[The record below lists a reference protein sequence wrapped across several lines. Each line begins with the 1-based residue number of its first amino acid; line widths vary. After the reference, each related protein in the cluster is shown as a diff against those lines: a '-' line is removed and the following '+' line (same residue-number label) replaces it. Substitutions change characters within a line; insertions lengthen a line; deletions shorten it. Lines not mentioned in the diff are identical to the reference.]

1 VLRASLSDRQKEIE
15 RIMASAVFP
24 LVIKFLNSTDGR
36 DKVAKFIQYGS
47 RYANHRLQIN
57 KARSGWVSVFP
68 KAETAASSGRKLFRL
83 GKSINFLAR
92 ILKNNEKNATLR
104 RISIAGDLGL
114 VWYFIFDNISFL
126 SSLGVFR
133 YQPPT
138 VTRIGALLLFPSQLH
153 LFPSQLHTFSWRFIG
168 ALGWFVSLVC
178 AIALDSRQM
187 LLERIAQSRLA
198 ERQNQLLSKL
208 SVIHTGDSDAD
219 GVKAVETEL
228 VVVRQGLRNS
238 HVKMQALLLNQIKN
252 WADLQIARSLA
263 FPKFKSSPGVLGVC
277 GVISALVGAYQV
289 WPTS

>member
-1 VLRASLSDRQKEIE
+1 
-15 RIMASAVFP
+15 MASAVFP

-138 VTRIGALLLFPSQLH
+138 VTRIGAL
-153 LFPSQLHTFSWRFIG
+153 
-168 ALGWFVSLVC
+168 GWFVSLVC